1 MKTYGKEN
9 FLELFKLGLWTK
21 KTKTYFDNLFYKKGN
36 VEISEDLLE
45 EIADFVDLDYIAK
58 RQKLSADFVK
68 KFKDKIHYQTIL
80 KYQTDIPFVAVINIY
95 QYHDEKDITR
105 YAIQKTGREL
115 MTEEEAWER
124 INDPKYFLIASY
136 NATKYGDEYIEKFH
150 DKLDWDIISSSR
162 SISTNFVEKWGK
174 YIVWEKVRCENAIT
188 KTTFEKYKYR
198 IRWKYFLNKNV
209 FSSKEDIDIAVGY
222 TRMSGA
228 EWYKLLVYQSLL
240 YGVYPVEELLK
251 RYGRKIM
258 NSIKNNYYCIP
269 DISSIIRLFM
279 KKDRTENPE
288 LISRFREFIEIL
300 LDEFYGDGINSYKN
314 IIAENKDL
322 IQFLDIIGLKIS
334 YKLKFLSK
342 CKENLLDDYVRYML
356 KRGEEVFPF
365 FDCLPFYSSLGEDL
379 INEIFDSKNKPNMVD
394 LTNMLKE
401 ANLPSED
408 LYAIVNNLTVRYH
421 DELTEEFVHAFHS
434 YIDEELLILY
444 CGKYLEDSEINAL
457 LQNVDWCQVLKRAEN
472 PVKALETFYPYIKQ
486 DDYVYLNRHMIISG
500 NDMIKVLYEH
510 PDINWHIRFFKNE
523 GVAMSIRTPFIL
535 RKYSQLLFG
544 LIDDD
549 SEKKILVSYI
559 DDMERDTFNIGAI
572 SYEKLLRYVIDF
584 LEKFKA
590 SGKEFAFKKS
600 LDILL

>member
-21 KTKTYFDNLFYKKGN
+21 KTKTYFDNLLYKKGN

-222 TRMSGA
+222 TRMNNT

-240 YGVYPVEELLK
+240 YGVYPV
-251 RYGRKIM
+251 R
-258 NSIKNNYYCIP
+258 
-269 DISSIIRLFM
+269 
-279 KKDRTENPE
+279 
-288 LISRFREFIEIL
+288 
-300 LDEFYGDGINSYKN
+300 
-314 IIAENKDL
+314 IA
-322 IQFLDIIGLKIS
+322 
-334 YKLKFLSK
+334 
-342 CKENLLDDYVRYML
+342 
-356 KRGEEVFPF
+356 
-365 FDCLPFYSSLGEDL
+365 
-379 INEIFDSKNKPNMVD
+379 
-394 LTNMLKE
+394 
-401 ANLPSED
+401 
-408 LYAIVNNLTVRYH
+408 
-421 DELTEEFVHAFHS
+421 
-434 YIDEELLILY
+434 
-444 CGKYLEDSEINAL
+444 
-457 LQNVDWCQVLKRAEN
+457 
-472 PVKALETFYPYIKQ
+472 
-486 DDYVYLNRHMIISG
+486 
-500 NDMIKVLYEH
+500 
-510 PDINWHIRFFKNE
+510 
-523 GVAMSIRTPFIL
+523 
-535 RKYSQLLFG
+535 
-544 LIDDD
+544 
-549 SEKKILVSYI
+549 
-559 DDMERDTFNIGAI
+559 
-572 SYEKLLRYVIDF
+572 
-584 LEKFKA
+584 
-590 SGKEFAFKKS
+590 
-600 LDILL
+600 